1 MKFIKTITTSILAAT
16 TALTVQLNEANAYS
30 LAKDTNKVVTHARP
44 FDALIN
50 KVAKENKVP
59 VNLVHAVIH
68 TESNYN
74 VNAHGAAGEV
84 GLMQLMPITARGLGF
99 KSPLTELY
107 KPETNLKYGVK
118 YLAKAL
124 KYGGGDTCKTILKYN
139 AGANAK
145 KMNPVSQRYCT
156 HVRTYL
162 ASLK

>member
-1 MKFIKTITTSILAAT
+1 MKFIKTLTTSVIAAT
-16 TALTVQLNEANAYS
+16 AALTFQLNAANAYS
-30 LAKDTNKVVTHARP
+30 VAKDTNKIVTKPRP
-44 FDALIN
+44 FDLII
-50 KVAKENKVP
+50 KKLAKEDKVP

-84 GLMQLMPITARGLGF
+84 GLMQLMPTTARNLGF

-107 KPETNLKYGVK
+107 NPETNLKYGVK
-118 YLAKAL
+118 YLAKAI
-124 KYGGGDTCKTILKYN
+124 KYGHGDTCRTILKYN
-139 AGANAK
+139 AGYGAK
-145 KMNPVSQRYCT
+145 KMNPISQRYCK